1 MKNLYIL
8 ISLLPSFLMAQ
19 TWDHTSNFDPISLHN
34 KARISYEQT
43 NNAKSKDDT
52 IVRKGI
58 LEGEYKLGNSF
69 SLVSSI
75 GQVKKTRTDSTDIV
89 YRENYNLGIKTATS
103 WSKGDQLFL
112 IGGGLRYFS
121 HEPTTIKTASNTPEL
136 DRIILNF
143 GMGYQAG
150 QFQSQFSLAFDTETN
165 AKMVE
170 KRNEEFKRFKILN
183 VHLGYKL
190 NDQWKPF
197 VEFIYK
203 EPVQRVQDADL
214 RYFRAYPGIQ
224 YSFNDQHKIS
234 ISAYIPI
241 RHEATVDRGY
251 RIQYFYFF

>member
-1 MKNLYIL
+1 MKIAYIL
-8 ISLLPSFLMAQ
+8 LIISPSLIFSQ

-52 IVRKGI
+52 IIRKGL
-58 LEGEYKLGNSF
+58 LEGEYKLGNYF
-69 SLVSSI
+69 SMVSSI
-75 GQVKKTRTDSTDIV
+75 GQIKKTRTDSSDIV
-89 YRENYNLGIKTATS
+89 YRENYNLGLKTAYS
-103 WSKGDQLFL
+103 WTKGDQLFL
-112 IGGGLRYFS
+112 IGGGVRYFS
-121 HEPTTIKTASNTPEL
+121 HEPTTIKTTANTPEL
-136 DRIILNF
+136 DRIVLNF
-143 GMGYQAG
+143 GMGYQVG
-150 QFQSQFSLAFDTETN
+150 NFQSQVSLAFDTETN

-170 KRNEEFKRFKILN
+170 KRNEEFKRYKILN
-183 VHLGYKL
+183 LHLGYKL

-197 VEFIYK
+197 LEFIYK
-203 EPVQRVQDADL
+203 EPVQRVQDADS

-224 YSFNDQHKIS
+224 YSFNEQNKIS